1 MRTRRGTAP
10 VHSEVP
16 SALLYL
22 RVSSDD
28 QAREGTSLD
37 AQLSECR
44 RYVLKHEWAIDGE
57 FTDVMSGTRDD
68 RPQYQAL
75 LGRVRQLRGDKVAV
89 VVVVAALDRFGRR
102 MLERVRCRE
111 ELKTLGVTTH
121 SVREGGEVSDLVANI
136 LASVAQEE
144 VARLGMR
151 IRSTWA
157 HLGAQGWRKIGGN
170 GVAWGYRSRV
180 ATDEERKAG
189 SPRTVVEPD
198 PLAAPYARELFER
211 IAAGETTR
219 SVTRWAAGLPG
230 EARGGRALTRR
241 TVQDML
247 VAPGYAGLIT
257 IDGPRGQ
264 WEPIVDAVTFRRVQE
279 RMEGQQRMPRQ
290 ASGRYLLTSLLR
302 CPLCDGRM
310 RGELIP
316 NGRRYRCGGE
326 TNTGRCSQTA
336 DAEAVEHLALTEIG
350 QTVDAMVNDPRVQ
363 AGLRKAWQ
371 ARQTADGDDHSRK
384 IHQLEST
391 IERSRKRV
399 TRATELFVDGN
410 VDKPAYDALV
420 AKAREEI
427 AAADA
432 ELADLQPSL
441 TKAQNALPPLESV
454 VVAAGSWATVLEG
467 ADIDAQREVLAVLV
481 DRIVP
486 IRERPG
492 VYRVEITWTPLG
504 EALRAW
510 AI

>member
-1 MRTRRGTAP
+1 M
-10 VHSEVP
+10 
-16 SALLYL
+16 

-37 AQLSECR
+37 AQLAECR
-44 RYVLKHEWAIDGE
+44 RYALAHEWAIDGE

-75 LGRVRQLRGDKVAV
+75 LARVRQLRAGRVAV

-111 ELKTLGVTTH
+111 ELKALGVTTH

-157 HLGAQGWRKIGGN
+157 HLGAQGWRKVGGN
-170 GVAWGYRSRV
+170 GVAWGYRSRT
-180 ATDEERKAG
+180 ATEQERKAG

-198 PLAAPYARELFER
+198 PIAAPYARELFER

-219 SVTRWAAGLPG
+219 SVTRWAAALP
-230 EARGGRALTRR
+230 EDVRHGRALTRR

-257 IDGPRGQ
+257 LDGPRGQ
-264 WEPIVDAVTFRRVQE
+264 WEPIIDAVTFRRVQE

-290 ASGRYLLTSLLR
+290 ASGRYLLTGLLR
-302 CPLCDGRM
+302 CPLCAGRM
-310 RGELIP
+310 RGDNIP
-316 NGRRYRCGGE
+316 NGRRYRCSAE
-326 TNTGRCSQTA
+326 SPSSRCT
-336 DAEAVEHLALTEIG
+336 
-350 QTVDAMVNDPRVQ
+350 QTVDATAVEDLALEEIGRTADAITNDPRVQ
-363 AGLRKAWQ
+363 AGLRRAWQ
-371 ARQTADGDDHSRK
+371 ARQAAGDEDHSRK
-384 IHQLEST
+384 IRQLEAA
-391 IERSRKRV
+391 IERSRKRI
-399 TRATELFVDGN
+399 TRATELFVDGS

-420 AKAREEI
+420 AKARDEASAAEKEI
-427 AAADA
+427 
-432 ELADLQPSL
+432 ADLQP
-441 TKAQNALPPLESV
+441 TKSRAQSTLPPLESV
-454 VVAAGSWATVLEG
+454 IAAAGNWVTVLQG
-467 ADIDAQREVLAVLV
+467 AHIEAQREVLAVLV

-486 IRERPG
+486 VRERPG
-492 VYRVEITWTPLG
+492 VYRLDICFTALG
-504 EALRAW
+504 DALRR
-510 AI
+510 